1 MMQPDTE
8 ELIAIPVSRY
18 EHLLRMERLVIS
30 QLKARCATLHNET
43 CESQKVI
50 HIIQDQMGQL
60 RFAPS
65 E

>member
-1 MMQPDTE
+1 MTQPDIE

-18 EHLLRMERLVIS
+18 EHLLRMEQLVIA
-30 QLKARCATLHNET
+30 QIETRCATLHNET
-43 CESQKVI
+43 CVSQEV

>member
-1 MMQPDTE
+1 MTQPDTE

-18 EHLLRMERLVIS
+18 EHLLRMEQLVIS

-43 CESQKVI
+43 CTSQKI
-50 HIIQDQMGQL
+50 NIIQDQMGQL